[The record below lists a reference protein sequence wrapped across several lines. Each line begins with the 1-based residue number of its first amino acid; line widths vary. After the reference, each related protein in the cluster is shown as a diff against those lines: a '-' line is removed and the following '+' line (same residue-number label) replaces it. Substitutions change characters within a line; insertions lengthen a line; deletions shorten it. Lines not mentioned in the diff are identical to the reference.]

1 MENTEKKN
9 VLNPKLAALPIFDFK
24 FKKVDWELN
33 EENIEEHRD
42 DIDRYGVIYVRAFTE
57 DGDFDTT
64 VIADCDI
71 ADGLYNAIDIVK
83 EYVNDEWCEWKTVD
97 VYYTTLCEV
106 YGAGE
111 NYEHGNDFGYVLSSM
126 LGCPFSDYGYEHETS
141 VVCRASWDDFVQVW
155 KTNEYG
161 VYEEEIDEDVD
172 ALIENKK

>member
-9 VLNPKLAALPIFDFK
+9 VLDSELAALPIFDFK

-57 DGDFDTT
+57 DGDFATT

-71 ADGLYNAIDIVK
+71 ADGLYDAIDIVE
-83 EYVNDEWCEWKTVD
+83 EYVNEDWETVE

-126 LGCPFSDYGYEHETS
+126 LGCEENDYGYELETP

-155 KTNEYG
+155 ITDDYG